1 MRRRI
6 RELLMLTL
14 LVFGAVYLLAS
25 LNWCPPW
32 PERAARKVSAARQ
45 DGPWRAGAAEV
56 DLDVPYPVTMGGYGP
71 PRATATRANRRPR
84 ARALVI
90 SSGELTVALVSL
102 DVVLVPRPV
111 VDRVRL
117 ESGMPTAVVFAT
129 HTHTS
134 LGQFD
139 ERPMA
144 ELGGLGWYRESA
156 RDALIHAAA
165 QAIAVAK
172 GAQTEV
178 VPELVTAAHAGLC
191 RPRTGAA
198 CDERLERLVLRGPSG
213 PVAQLV
219 VTAAHPVLVPRGS
232 DALDSD
238 YPGLFADL
246 ARERGEG
253 ITLVAQGAGGNASVA
268 GERTPQAQ
276 VDALGAALSGLDA
289 GAGEDAPPRLTL
301 TVASTTLPHADGSRL
316 VPALSR
322 NPANNLACQK
332 AEMEAEVVRLGLG
345 PLTLLAVPAEVT
357 AAAAPALESAA
368 KASRVLSLAGGYLG
382 YLEPVEVVRAN
393 EGEAWRQYYAPE
405 LASALAE
412 AAALTAP

>member
-32 PERAARKVSAARQ
+32 PDRAAHLVSAEGR
-45 DGPWRAGAAEV
+45 DGPWKAGAAEV
-56 DLDVPYPVTMGGYGP
+56 DLEVPYPVTMGGYGP
-71 PRATATRANRRPR
+71 PRSTAKRANRAPR

-111 VDRVRL
+111 VERVRL
-117 ESGMPTAVVFAT
+117 ESGLPTAVVFAT

-144 ELGGLGWYRESA
+144 ELGGLGWFREEA
-156 RDALIHAAA
+156 RDALVNAAA
-165 QAIAVAK
+165 RALAVAK
-172 GAQTEV
+172 GAQTDV
-178 VPELVTAAHAGLC
+178 VPEWVTSAHAGLC
-191 RPRTGAA
+191 HPRTGAA
-198 CDERLERLVLRGPSG
+198 CDERLARLVLRGSSG
-213 PVAQLV
+213 AVGQLV

-238 YPGLFADL
+238 YPGLFADE
-246 ARERGEG
+246 ARARGEG

-268 GERTPQAQ
+268 GERTPSAQAAAL
-276 VDALGAALSGLDA
+276 VAALGALDA
-289 GAGEDAPPRLTL
+289 GSPTEAPPHLGLAIAR
-301 TVASTTLPHADGSRL
+301 TTLPHADGSRL
-316 VPALSR
+316 VPSLSR

-332 AEMEAEVVRLGLG
+332 AELEAEVIRLGLG
-345 PLTLLAVPAEVT
+345 PLTLLTVPAEVT
-357 AAAAPALESAA
+357 AGAAPALQTAA
-368 KASRVLSLAGGYLG
+368 RASGVLSLAGGYLG